1 MSNSPVFKA
10 PRTVPE
16 ISQQYTQLCTQ
27 AGHLQY
33 EIATK
38 TKDLDLL
45 NSTLRDLNN
54 EAYAAQQAEKEAKAK
69 ADAEA
74 KKSEEPKEEVKE

>member
-1 MSNSPVFKA
+1 MSTSVFKS

-16 ISQQYTQLCTQ
+16 IQQQYSLLCTQ

-38 TKDLDLL
+38 SKDLELL
-45 NSTLRDLNN
+45 NSTLRDLNS
-54 EAYAAQQAEKEAKAK
+54 EAYAAQQAAEQ
-69 ADAEA
+69 EA
-74 KKSEEPKEEVKE
+74 KKKADEAKEAAPSEPGAV